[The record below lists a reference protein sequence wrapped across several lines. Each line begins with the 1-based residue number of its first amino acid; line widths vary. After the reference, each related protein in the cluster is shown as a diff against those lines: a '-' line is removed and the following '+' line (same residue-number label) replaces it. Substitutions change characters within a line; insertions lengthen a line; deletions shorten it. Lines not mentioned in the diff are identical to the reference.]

1 MDALMAAS
9 SMSLFLRLPDLLS
22 LRMAYRPTGRIHC
35 NVLYQKAAWC
45 SITYYVFIYQI
56 LTDIMNP
63 RYLLPHFVA
72 SFRIFQKSQML
83 KIKGLAEG
91 SVLHVMLG
99 LHRRSGQVVVAYEHL
114 DLDPQVFSG

>member
-9 SMSLFLRLPDLLS
+9 SMSLFLRLPDLFS

-45 SITYYVFIYQI
+45 SITYDIFIYQI

-63 RYLLPHFVA
+63 RYLLPHSV
-72 SFRIFQKSQML
+72 S
-83 KIKGLAEG
+83 G
-91 SVLHVMLG
+91 SYPFYQSTKNGYH
-99 LHRRSGQVVVAYEHL
+99 
-114 DLDPQVFSG
+114 